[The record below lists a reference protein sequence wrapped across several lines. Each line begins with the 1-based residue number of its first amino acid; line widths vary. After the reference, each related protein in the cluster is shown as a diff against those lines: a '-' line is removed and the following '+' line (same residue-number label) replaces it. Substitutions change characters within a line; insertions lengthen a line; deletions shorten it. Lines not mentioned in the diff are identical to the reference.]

1 VTLVLGSYLALTSN
15 QGQAA
20 VRSRYWNS
28 ALPVAEAGIEE
39 ALSQIY
45 NNAGNYGADGW
56 SLAGTNLY
64 TKHRNLGSDYYNVS
78 ISGTPASGLTVA
90 STGFVQT
97 ITYVDQGHS
106 YSVDSGYVSRI
117 VQVTAKNTSIPVPVG
132 LVAKSSLDFG

>member
-1 VTLVLGSYLALTSN
+1 MVLHPKTGWHSIGERKCPDGEGQHPQPMKTQARSTRSPGNTLLVVIMFVGIVTLVLGSYLALTSN

-64 TKHRNLGSDYYNVS
+64 TKHRSLGSDYYNVS
-78 ISGTPASGLTVA
+78 ISGTPAS
-90 STGFVQT
+90 
-97 ITYVDQGHS
+97 
-106 YSVDSGYVSRI
+106 
-117 VQVTAKNTSIPVPVG
+117 
-132 LVAKSSLDFG
+132 